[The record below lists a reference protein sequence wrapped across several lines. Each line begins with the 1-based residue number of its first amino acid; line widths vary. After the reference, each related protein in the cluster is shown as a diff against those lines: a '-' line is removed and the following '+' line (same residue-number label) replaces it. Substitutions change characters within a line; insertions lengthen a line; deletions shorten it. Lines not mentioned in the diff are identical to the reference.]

1 MMMMPRQP
9 RGLALTLS
17 LLVLATVAV
26 VPAAAA
32 PAGQMTWAVHISLAP
47 TWFDPAETSGIITPF
62 MVIFALH
69 DAMVKPLPGIPTAP
83 ALAESWTLSPDG
95 LVYEFV
101 LRRGVKFHNG
111 DPLTADDVR
120 FSFERY
126 RGVAARPLK
135 ESVAAI
141 ETPDPGRIRFRL
153 KRPWPDFMT
162 FYIGATGASW
172 IVPKKYV
179 EKVGD
184 EGFKKA
190 PIGAGPYKFVSFTP
204 GVELVVEAFDQY
216 WRKTPNVK
224 RIVLKAIPDEA
235 TRLAALK
242 RGEVDVAYNIRGA
255 MAEEIQRSPGLTLKP
270 NVGQATHWVYFAEQW
285 DPKSPWHDRRVRLA
299 VNHAID
305 RQAMNQ
311 ADALGF
317 SKITWSIIPSSFEF
331 YWQPPG
337 YSYDTARAKKLLAEA
352 GYPNGFDAG
361 DYFCDAAI
369 TFVGEPVVNYLAA
382 ASIRVR
388 LRPIERAAFFKGWAE
403 KKYKGLIQ
411 GASAAYGNAATRIE
425 AFIAGGG
432 AYAYG
437 SYGDIDGLFQ
447 EQAGEP
453 DPKRREATLHRI
465 QQLIHDKAMVA
476 PIWLNAGL
484 NGVGPRV
491 EESGIGIVAGYAFSA
506 PYEDVKLKAR

>member
-1 MMMMPRQP
+1 MAMIIMNP
-9 RGLALTLS
+9 RGVALTLS
-17 LLVLATVAV
+17 LVLLATVAV
-26 VPAAAA
+26 VPAAAT
-32 PAGQMTWAVHISLAP
+32 PDGQMTWAVHISLAP

-62 MVIFALH
+62 IVLMALH
-69 DAMVKPLPGIPTAP
+69 DAVLKPLPGNPMAP
-83 ALAESWTLSPDG
+83 ALAESWTVSPDG

-111 DPLTADDVR
+111 EPVTAEDVKL
-120 FSFERY
+120 SFERY
-126 RGVAARPLK
+126 RGVAARLLK
-135 ESVAAI
+135 DSVAAI
-141 ETPDPGRIRFRL
+141 DTSDPARVRFRL

-162 FYIGATGASW
+162 FYVSATGASW

-179 EKVGD
+179 ERVGD

-190 PIGAGPYKFVSFTP
+190 PVGAGPYRFVSFTP
-204 GVELVVEAFDQY
+204 GIELVVEAFDQY
-216 WRKTPNVK
+216 WRKAPNVK
-224 RIVLKAIPDEA
+224 RIVLRSIPDET

-255 MAEEIQRSPGLTLKP
+255 LAEDIRRTAGLTLKP
-270 NVGQATHWVYFAEQW
+270 NLGQATHWVSFPEQW
-285 DPKSPWHDRRVRLA
+285 DSKSPWHDRRVRLA
-299 VNHAID
+299 ANHAID
-305 RQAMNQ
+305 RPAMNQ

-317 SKITWSIIPSSFEF
+317 SKLTNSIIPSSFEF

-337 YSYDTARAKKLLAEA
+337 INYDPARARQLLTEA

-369 TFVGEPVVNYLAA
+369 TFVGEPVVNYFNAA
-382 ASIRVR
+382 GIRVR
-388 LRPIERAAFFKGWAE
+388 LRPIERAAFFRGWAE
-403 KKYKGLIQ
+403 KKYKGLVQ

-432 AYAYG
+432 AYVYG
-437 SYGDIDGLFQ
+437 SYADIDGLFA
-447 EQAGEP
+447 EQAGEV

-465 QQLIHDKAMVA
+465 QQLMHDKVMVA

-491 EESGIGIVAGYAFSA
+491 EESGIGIVTGYAFSA
-506 PYEDVKLKAR
+506 PYEDVKLKGK